1 MKTDKKL
8 LGKLT
13 FLEALAAL
21 NGLLMVPDRIRN
33 KHVQVIRGWIYLYKF
48 NSNN

>member
-1 MKTDKKL
+1 MKTDKRL
-8 LGKLT
+8 LSELT

-33 KHVQVIRGWIYLYKF
+33 RHVQVIKCWIY
-48 NSNN
+48 

>member
-33 KHVQVIRGWIYLYKF
+33 KHVQVIGRWIY
-48 NSNN
+48 